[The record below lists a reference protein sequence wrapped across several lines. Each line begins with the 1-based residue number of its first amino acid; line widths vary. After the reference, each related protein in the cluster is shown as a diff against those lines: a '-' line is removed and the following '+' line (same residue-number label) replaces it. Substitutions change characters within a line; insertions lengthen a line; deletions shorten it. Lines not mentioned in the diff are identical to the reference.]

1 MSAGLSRKQVTSRI
15 YPDYFPKEDP
25 TMQYI
30 GEYHWLHIKTG
41 ATGVSQYQGE
51 SLHALLVFLNR
62 CNSQSA
68 GQWQY
73 WY

>member
-1 MSAGLSRKQVTSRI
+1 MKASTTRYHA
-15 YPDYFPKEDP
+15 
-25 TMQYI
+25 
-30 GEYHWLHIKTG
+30 EYHWRNIRTG
-41 ATGVSQYQGE
+41 AEGVSHYQGE

-62 CNSQSA
+62 CNSQSP